1 MQISRKYYIIN
12 MYTKMIGKERTIKM
26 TAEMRNLLI
35 TLSAIII
42 VLLLVLILFGGKGP
56 LTKLLGF
63 FLEDTGKSADAQKS
77 SYETVIV
84 MAKLIRRSDDRLR
97 IIESDGSS
105 RLVDAYYELEFVTRK
120 GELLKIECSRDAY
133 EKVPFN
139 VEGSLTY
146 KHNTLVKYKFY
157 EGIVYNEMEQING

>member
-1 MQISRKYYIIN
+1 
-12 MYTKMIGKERTIKM
+12 M

-56 LTKLLGF
+56 LTKLIGF
-63 FLEDTGKSADAQKS
+63 FFEDTGKSEDAQKNT
-77 SYETVIV
+77 YESVVV

-97 IIESDGSS
+97 ICESDGSY
-105 RLVDAYYELEFVTRK
+105 RLVDEYYELEFVTRK
-120 GELLKIECSRDAY
+120 GQLLKIECSRDAY

-157 EGIVYNEMEQING
+157 EGIVYNETEQING